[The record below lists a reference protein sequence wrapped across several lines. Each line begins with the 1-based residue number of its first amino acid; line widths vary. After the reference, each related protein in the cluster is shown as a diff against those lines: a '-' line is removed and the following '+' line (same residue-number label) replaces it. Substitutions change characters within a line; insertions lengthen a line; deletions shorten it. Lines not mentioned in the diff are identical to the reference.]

1 MRAYLGNISIL
12 IFLGFISSCGGGG
25 GASVDIPPTPPEP
38 APIISIS
45 VTQSQAYEKTQEVAE
60 LRIER
65 SGTAKTLS
73 ISYSVEGSGDD
84 SLGSVSYTHLRAHET

>member
-25 GASVDIPPTPPEP
+25 GGGSSVDIPPTPPEP

-73 ISYSVEGSGDD
+73 IS
-84 SLGSVSYTHLRAHET
+84 